1 MPHSSV
7 QSKFHEKWTSR
18 TEDTL
23 QQIKA
28 IVLKAVQTLL
38 YYRKAEVLQYFK
50 RENTPTEVSDLR
62 ATTIGLLLLF
72 IFRQYVGLKLRYL

>member
-7 QSKFHEKWTSR
+7 QCKFHEKWTSR

-50 RENTPTEVSDLR
+50 CENTPTEVR

-72 IFRQYVGLKLRYL
+72 FFRQYVGLKLRYL